1 MRVHICDL
9 PWTEKS
15 SLKRLRSVWKYS
27 LLIILCYHE
36 PCPIL
41 ICDALVPEGSA
52 CTDLEYTYMCG
63 VQVFLFEWVT
73 VVIKNSSY
81 IQGLL
86 FVYVIN
92 TNCIIIT

>member
-15 SLKRLRSVWKYS
+15 SLKRIRSVWKYS
-27 LLIILCYHE
+27 LLIICHHE

-52 CTDLEYTYMCG
+52 CTDSEYTCMCG

-73 VVIKNSSY
+73 VVIKIAVTY
-81 IQGLL
+81 KIYLL
-86 FVYVIN
+86 FV
-92 TNCIIIT
+92 